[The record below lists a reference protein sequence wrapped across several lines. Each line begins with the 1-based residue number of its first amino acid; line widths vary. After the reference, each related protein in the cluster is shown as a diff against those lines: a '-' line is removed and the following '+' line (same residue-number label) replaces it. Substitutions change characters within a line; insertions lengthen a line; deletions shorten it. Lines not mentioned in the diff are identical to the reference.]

1 MKIIFLGPINLPKK
15 QVYVLVVLEKGG
27 NLKGGGFL
35 GGTEFFGGGEGL
47 KLYYIQTE
55 VIHKIVYM

>member
-27 NLKGGGFL
+27 NLKGGGGFL
-35 GGTEFFGGGEGL
+35 GGTEFLGGGGRL
-47 KLYYIQTE
+47 NQK
-55 VIHKIVYM
+55 

>member
-27 NLKGGGFL
+27 NLGRAGWGFL
-35 GGTEFFGGGEGL
+35 GRGREKVKT
-47 KLYYIQTE
+47 
-55 VIHKIVYM
+55 